1 MPVSTAQGAT
11 MPKSAEPRRRGL
23 RCIVACAVA
32 LGAALASPAE
42 AQVPAAHRAIEFE
55 DLGFTRAPEISA
67 RAAGLGGYVATAS
80 DATALVTNPGLLCR
94 IKQRTPML
102 GFSHESSEIVTSYSA
117 SSIGL
122 SSDRNGLQFIGASAA
137 IPVFQGSLVPAVAVY
152 RAVVSD
158 LDIAYENTRP
168 AELRTDSF
176 RLQQSGTTYAFA
188 AGFGIDLAS
197 VLSAGVSVSLLEG
210 GYQTL
215 RQTHTR
221 SEATAAALD
230 EYVIDDVD
238 GDLDGVVARVGFILY
253 AHRHAH
259 VAFNVTTPSVIN
271 GATNQS
277 RETTQQIENGVGSFV
292 RTESSSSA
300 EYVIP
305 YRIDGGI
312 AMPWGAWLV
321 AVQAGTC
328 DWTTAAIDGQRLRL
342 QTGSPVLG
350 RTFDYRAGVEW
361 TAPSWPLRVRAG
373 AARLPFAP
381 DYLQADRIDND
392 QLEAVTTDSAP
403 TRYSFGAGVML
414 RESIVID
421 ASFTHTH
428 GERSTTSFS
437 EERNWSQFL
446 IEGSYW
452 F

>member
-1 MPVSTAQGAT
+1 MR
-11 MPKSAEPRRRGL
+11 KSAEPRRRGP
-23 RCIVACAVA
+23 RCMVACALV
-32 LGAALASPAE
+32 LGAALSHAAD
-42 AQVPAAHRAIEFE
+42 AQVPGANRALEFE
-55 DLGFTRAPEISA
+55 DLGYTRPPEISA
-67 RAAGLGGYVATAS
+67 RAAGLGGYVATAT
-80 DATALVTNPGLLCR
+80 DVTALVTNPGLLCR

-102 GFSHESSEIVTSYSA
+102 GFSHESSDVVTSYPG
-117 SSIGL
+117 SSMGL
-122 SSDRNGLQFIGASAA
+122 SSDRNGLQFVGAAAA

-158 LDIAYENTRP
+158 LDIAYQTTRP

-197 VLSAGVSVSLLEG
+197 VLSAGVSVSLMEG
-210 GYQTL
+210 GYQAL

-221 SEATAAALD
+221 TETSPNAVD
-230 EYVIDDVD
+230 EYVIDDID
-238 GDLDGVVARVGFILY
+238 GDLDGVVAHVGFILY

-259 VAFNVTTPSVIN
+259 IAFNVTTPSEIN
-271 GATNQS
+271 ASVTQS
-277 RETTQQIENGVGSFV
+277 SENTQQIENGTGFTV
-292 RTESSSSA
+292 RESTSSSA
-300 EYVIP
+300 EYVVP
-305 YRIDGGI
+305 YRLDGGI

-328 DWTTAAIDGQRLRL
+328 DWAASAIDGQRLRL
-342 QTGSPVLG
+342 QNGSAVLG
-350 RTFDYRAGVEW
+350 RTIDYRAGVEW
-361 TAPSWPLRVRAG
+361 TAPSWPVRLRAG

-392 QLEAVTTDSAP
+392 QMEKVSAESAP
-403 TRYSFGAGVML
+403 MRYSFGAGVIL

-421 ASFTHTH
+421 ASFMHTR
-428 GERSTTSFS
+428 GDRNTTSFS
-437 EERNWSQFL
+437 EERNGSQFL